1 MAIENSII
9 VPAYH
14 EHDNIRPLTKRL
26 FAALESEAPAS
37 ELIFVDDNSKDG
49 SVEEVAALKAE
60 GFNVSIIVRTKE
72 RGLSSA
78 VVKGFM
84 EASGKY
90 LVCMDA
96 DLQHPP
102 ERVPALLHKL
112 HTNAFVLGTRYAP
125 GVEMDKDWP
134 LYRRVISSGA
144 RMLAMPLTTVSD
156 PMSGFFG
163 IQKSYVTKAAD
174 QINAH
179 GFKIA
184 LDILVKTGI
193 PSNSIAE
200 VPFSFG
206 VRTVGE
212 SKLTGKVMVYY
223 LDQLKELY
231 MYKFGPT
238 KILAAILSVAVI
250 GVLLLVYLVRL
261 VL

>member
-96 DLQHPP
+96 DLQVSSFRYYDITIKHQKADYWGHSTH
-102 ERVPALLHKL
+102 R
-112 HTNAFVLGTRYAP
+112 NACQLYCTSCIRTR
-125 GVEMDKDWP
+125 
-134 LYRRVISSGA
+134 L
-144 RMLAMPLTTVSD
+144 
-156 PMSGFFG
+156 F
-163 IQKSYVTKAAD
+163 
-174 QINAH
+174 
-179 GFKIA
+179 
-184 LDILVKTGI
+184 
-193 PSNSIAE
+193 
-200 VPFSFG
+200 
-206 VRTVGE
+206 
-212 SKLTGKVMVYY
+212 
-223 LDQLKELY
+223 
-231 MYKFGPT
+231 
-238 KILAAILSVAVI
+238 
-250 GVLLLVYLVRL
+250 
-261 VL
+261 